1 MPARVLIVEDDA
13 SIRDLLKTILLRDG
27 YGIDIATDG
36 NEAIAALDENSFDAI
51 LLDLM
56 MPRTNGYTVI
66 HHVVSKKL
74 GIPIVIATAAVKQI
88 DNSRLDRTVVVAVI
102 KKPFDIAEVRDAVAD
117 AVKLRTA

>member
-1 MPARVLIVEDDA
+1 MQGRVLIVEDDA
-13 SIRDLLKTILLRDG
+13 SIRDLLKTILSRDG

-36 NEAIAALDENSFDAI
+36 NEAIAALEENSFDAI

-56 MPRTNGYTVI
+56 MPRTNGYEVI
-66 HHVVSKKL
+66 HHVTSKKL

-88 DNSRLDRTVVVAVI
+88 DNSRIDRTVVVAVI